1 MIFQDYY
8 STPLVRETCHQLKEA
23 EAQGDRIEALE
34 RAARYLSE
42 EGGID
47 NTCYLIPAPQHTGR
61 AVYTRDLCEKISG
74 MTAAAVL
81 DIVRCHPHDPM
92 YVQKQGIADGSPEAE
107 FYLEGILPEHGKL
120 LLIDNVIATGETFNR
135 IRALIGRRL
144 QPMPYAVDYTRLKD
158 EKLLFQLLA
167 AASPP
172 PSHSNRPP
180 ILREAYRRKGNHTK

>member
-47 NTCYLIPAPQHTGR
+47 NTCYLIPTPQHTGR

-81 DIVRCHPHDPM
+81 DIGSGTRDRTGCRNTAEQCRTDIRNTLRDELHIGTVLR
-92 YVQKQGIADGSPEAE
+92 AD
-107 FYLEGILPEHGKL
+107 
-120 LLIDNVIATGETFNR
+120 
-135 IRALIGRRL
+135 
-144 QPMPYAVDYTRLKD
+144 
-158 EKLLFQLLA
+158 
-167 AASPP
+167 
-172 PSHSNRPP
+172 
-180 ILREAYRRKGNHTK
+180 HTV